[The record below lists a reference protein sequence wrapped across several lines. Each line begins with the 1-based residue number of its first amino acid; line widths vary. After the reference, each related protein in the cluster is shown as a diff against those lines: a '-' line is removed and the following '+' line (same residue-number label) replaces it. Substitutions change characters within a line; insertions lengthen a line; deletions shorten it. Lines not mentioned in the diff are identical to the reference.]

1 MEHVPHFN
9 GVADIATKLIKAA
22 DWANGKHVDHLGA
35 VTDTATLFLL
45 SADATPEE
53 VREWFMERC
62 AAGASGG
69 CRGGAGDKAST

>member
-1 MEHVPHFN
+1 MSGIAGTLN
-9 GVADIATKLIKAA
+9 GV
-22 DWANGKHVDHLGA
+22 
-35 VTDTATLFLL
+35 TDSSVLFLL
-45 SADATPEE
+45 SADTTPEE